1 MRPGALGGEDLRG
14 DLAQLGLPELLLL
27 LTARGCSGAL
37 TLQTPLGAGE
47 VRLYEGEIVDALYR
61 RLEGQKALFRLLSE
75 PEGIYAFAAGEAAL
89 LRRIDAPTPALLR
102 EGRRHLEE
110 LRRLRDAVA
119 LGEDGLVA
127 LAQPAAADSDVARS
141 VLEMLKTPHTVSEI
155 LDEVPALD
163 LDVLVA
169 LCALL
174 ETGKVR
180 RIAGGS
186 GKVDLCDADQLG
198 VLAALAKRV
207 ARSGFGGVPRVVFAA
222 SPQRLLGLRAAL
234 ARLSQA
240 VPSGEMASSGPV
252 PQVLC
257 TLRLSES
264 VDLEVLAL
272 PLVETYSPL
281 WGIVLPSCTAL
292 AVAAHESSPLLESAC
307 QRGGVPVLETAAAV
321 GEGDET
327 DAREVALLIQ
337 RLLASGA
344 GD

>member
-1 MRPGALGGEDLRG
+1 MRQASLAGDDLRG
-14 DLAQLGLPELLLL
+14 DLQQLGLPELLQLL
-27 LTARGCSGAL
+27 SARGCSGAL

-47 VRLYEGEIVDALYR
+47 IRLYEGAIVDALYR

-75 PEGIYAFAAGEAAL
+75 PEAIYAFAAGEAEL

-102 EGRRHLEE
+102 EGRRQLDE
-110 LRRLRDAVA
+110 LRQLRDALA

-127 LAQPAAADSDVARS
+127 LTHPASADTDIARS
-141 VLEMLKTPHTVSEI
+141 VLEMLTTPHTVAEL

-163 LDVLVA
+163 LDVLTA

-174 ETGKVR
+174 EAGKVR

-186 GKVDLCDADQLG
+186 GKVELCDGEQLA
-198 VLAALAKRV
+198 VLAVLAKRV

-240 VPSGEMASSGPV
+240 VPSAETAAPGPI

-257 TLRLSES
+257 SLRLSES

-272 PLVETYSPL
+272 PLVEVYSPL
-281 WGIVLPSCTAL
+281 WGLVLPSCTAL

-307 QRGGVPVLETAAAV
+307 QRAGVPVLDTAAAL

-344 GD
+344 